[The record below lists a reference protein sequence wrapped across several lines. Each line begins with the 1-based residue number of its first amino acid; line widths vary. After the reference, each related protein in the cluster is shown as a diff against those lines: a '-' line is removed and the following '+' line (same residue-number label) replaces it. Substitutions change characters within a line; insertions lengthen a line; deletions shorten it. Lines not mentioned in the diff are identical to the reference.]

1 MNKITVLI
9 IFYLDSDYF
18 WAIHVIE
25 ITVFAIYGQLSP
37 LTDVIVIVIVST
49 AVAVMLTRLLSTST
63 LKISLFYPKEKQRK
77 VDLGQSAKEL
87 AKVGDLVDCV
97 KEET

>member
-63 LKISLFYPKEKQRK
+63 L
-77 VDLGQSAKEL
+77 
-87 AKVGDLVDCV
+87 
-97 KEET
+97 